1 MSHAFYI
8 LTSYGVT
15 GLVCLALI
23 AWVFLDGRSRRRELA
38 ELEASGIR
46 RRSAGAAQEAHKA

>member
-15 GLVCLALI
+15 GLVCLILI
-23 AWVFLDGRSRRRELA
+23 AWVVRDGRSRRRELA
-38 ELEASGIR
+38 ELEAAGIR
-46 RRSAGAAQEAHKA
+46 RRSASAAKETSKA